1 MTTCSGPFLG
11 SCILFRESCHKNL
24 FLTVYINLF
33 FCRIDWSMN
42 SGRQMNPFFVEC
54 LKWMWMFKITL
65 VFPRPSLTR
74 IYWPINFT
82 KDIEVSGMQK
92 NGINLDRDI
101 HPGDSWPYVNTVFMC
116 TLYCVWYTVFIPIVH
131 WVQLNLMRGCSH
143 KKIN

>member
-33 FCRIDWSMN
+33 LCRIDWSMN
-42 SGRQMNPFFVEC
+42 SGRQMHPFFVQC

-82 KDIEVSGMQK
+82 KEIEVSGIQK

-101 HPGDSWPYVNTVFMC
+101 HPGDSWPYVNTVFYVYAVMC
-116 TLYCVWYTVFIPIVH
+116 LIHCIYSYSALGPIKPDEG
-131 WVQLNLMRGCSH
+131 MFS
-143 KKIN
+143 